1 MDGKM
6 MQQQEHTSEER
17 MQGLVATGAAAAQG
31 TPVQEKPLKP
41 YKLRRLQAKDI
52 SPMAKIIGKI
62 GIDELISC
70 WGDDDLTEL
79 MVKLKKR
86 KSIVRQ
92 AAEAAAQEDGNVIQS
107 ADAGSGGKD
116 NSEFIVGVAVAT
128 RIANQVLQRL
138 DRCEKEVYGLLGSL
152 SGMSAAEVAELELE
166 VFIQML
172 VDIVRENNVV
182 NFIRAAIK
190 LL

>member
-1 MDGKM
+1 MDKNSLT
-6 MQQQEHTSEER
+6 QQQEHT
-17 MQGLVATGAAAAQG
+17 
-31 TPVQEKPLKP
+31 TPVVQETLMQEKPAKP

-52 SPMAKIIGKI
+52 TPMAKIIGKI

-70 WGDDDLTEL
+70 YGDDDFTEL

-86 KSIVRQ
+86 KNIVSQ
-92 AAEAAAQEDGNVIQS
+92 AAEAVEQEDENVTQADGVNE
-107 ADAGSGGKD
+107 ADAGKKD

-138 DRCEKEVYGLLGSL
+138 DRCEKEIYGLLGSL
-152 SGMSAAEVAELELE
+152 SGMSTDEVAELDLE
-166 VFIQML
+166 IFIQML

-182 NFIRAAIK
+182 NFIRVAIK